1 MTKIISPLGAA
12 ALALILAVPALADIN
27 EAVAKMRAAL
37 TKVEEYGY
45 QLPDGGRGS
54 AWWAW
59 DMTPGY
65 YYQVDRT
72 FYRGNTYALVAAG
85 DSRVRDAD
93 IKVYD
98 ENWNLIDSDTDAS
111 AVAVVQFTPK
121 WTGAFHVRTIY
132 YRGDLVGSVG
142 FFIAFRR

>member
-1 MTKIISPLGAA
+1 MTKTISTLGAA
-12 ALALILAVPALADIN
+12 ALALILAVPALADIE
-27 EAVAKMRAAL
+27 EARAKMQAAL
-37 TKVEEYGY
+37 EKIREYGY
-45 QLPDGGRGS
+45 DLPEGGRGR

-65 YYQVDRT
+65 YHQVDRT
-72 FYRGNTYALVAAG
+72 FYRGNAYALVAAG

-111 AVAVVQFTPK
+111 AVAVVQFTPR

-132 YRGDLVGSVG
+132 YRGELVGSLG
-142 FFIAFRR
+142 FFIGVRR